1 MRILLVHILFLI
13 DAAINVDDPL
23 VAGPFPASEGGVAAL
38 LLAPLRL
45 QKATF
50 DGLAMVGSGHRGS
63 FFFQYPNLWL
73 IYC

>member
-13 DAAINVDDPL
+13 DAAINADDPL

-63 FFFQYPNLWL
+63 FFFSTL
-73 IYC
+73 IYG